1 MAALKQR
8 RRSFRVMALAL
19 IPLPGRSDLAAS
31 NHASRLA
38 GGYQLKPFTV
48 VRMGKTCWT
57 FKLVYMPP
65 KDVQDGITFTYTWQ
79 LAIDRRRR

>member
-1 MAALKQR
+1 
-8 RRSFRVMALAL
+8 
-19 IPLPGRSDLAAS
+19 
-31 NHASRLA
+31 
-38 GGYQLKPFTV
+38 
-48 VRMGKTCWT
+48 MGKTCWT